1 MHRPLNKPDS
11 VNRIIH
17 LSAFIMALIAQG
29 CEFNSRDDNFHAVQQ
44 PPAEVQLGIDLAGVN
59 PYDTIYAY
67 NYTCFH
73 YSLDAGT
80 RDVVAQ
86 QFFMDGNEVNTD
98 PINGNACIETA
109 VADNQ
114 VHDLTV
120 NMIIRSGSG
129 SLADYAGYENYLGEF
144 SFKVKV
150 LDDELEDMQLTPSFD
165 ENNRLKLN
173 WSKPAGYGE
182 ISGYEIYSG
191 QQLLTIIN
199 NPNITSWADA
209 DYAYGYKDYQLKA
222 KVTNSWDVTV
232 NDAVTAPYTTML
244 QSDFSCERI
253 FFNQLRIK
261 WNNPN
266 PYPCK
271 YVLRYNS
278 GLAPIYLEEGTTE
291 AIIPVGAFPVSYTP
305 LDLYIIPS
313 GAAYE
318 NYENYSYV
326 SATYSDSR
334 LSYGITFAPDI
345 YRNRFLTL
353 NFDNIATYDITDITK
368 LSTTSH
374 NLELS
379 TGSELKVNKAGNIA
393 ISGAYG
399 KLHVFNNANLTSQLF
414 TADASTFMSFCFTD
428 NSLLLVHQGN
438 GFRLYDVNTGNQV
451 LSKDWG
457 NSPDQDDPAGSLT
470 ASISR
475 DGKYIFVICN
485 QYDPQKEW
493 TDLYELNDDFTLSL
507 LQTIPDTKISNMT
520 FHPVNPEIAIIQ
532 YENGT
537 FGITN
542 VNGQVMKTVSGK
554 FLNADPFTG
563 NILYREA
570 THGSA
575 YQVKVLD
582 RNFTKVLY
590 QFEIANWGN
599 DGIRLYNNRLF
610 YAMYYAP
617 IDNLAHQN

>member
-1 MHRPLNKPDS
+1 MHRPFNKPDS
-11 VNRIIH
+11 VKRVIY

-29 CEFNSRDDNFHAVQQ
+29 CEFDSRDDNFHLVQQ

-80 RDVVAQ
+80 REVVAQ
-86 QFFMDGNEVNTD
+86 QFFMDGTEVNTD

-150 LDDELEDMQLTPSFD
+150 LDDELEDMQLTSSFD
-165 ENNRLKLN
+165 ENNQMKLN
-173 WSKPAGYGE
+173 WNKPAGYGD

-191 QQLLTIIN
+191 QQLLTTIN
-199 NPNITSWADA
+199 NPTITSWVDT

-232 NDAVTAPYTTML
+232 NDAVAAMYTTML

-253 FFNQLRIK
+253 SSNQLRVK

-278 GLAPIYLEEGTTE
+278 GLAPIYVEEGTTE
-291 AIIPVGAFPVSYTP
+291 AIIPFGAFPVSYTP
-305 LDLYIIPS
+305 LYLYIIPS

-318 NYENYSYV
+318 TYENYSYV
-326 SATYSDSR
+326 SATYSDAR
-334 LSYGITFAPDI
+334 LSYGITFGPDI

-353 NFDNIATYDITDITK
+353 NFDNMMTYDITDITK
-368 LSTTSH
+368 LSTADH
-374 NLELS
+374 DLDLS

-393 ISGAYG
+393 ISEAYG
-399 KLHVFNNANLTSQLF
+399 KIHVFNNANLTSQLF
-414 TADASTFMSFCFTD
+414 TADASTFASFCFTD
-428 NSLLLVHQGN
+428 NGLLLVHAGS

-451 LSKDWG
+451 LSKDWE
-457 NSPDQDDPAGSLT
+457 NNPDPYYTGGYQT

-475 DGKYIFVICN
+475 DGKYIFVICH

-493 TDLYELNDDFTLSL
+493 ADLYELKEDFTLSL
-507 LQTIPDTKISNMT
+507 LQTIPDTKISSMT

-537 FGITN
+537 FSMTN
-542 VNGQVMKTVSGK
+542 VNGQILKTVSGK

-563 NILYREA
+563 NILYKEA
-570 THGSA
+570 TYGSSH
-575 YQVKVLD
+575 QVKVLD
-582 RNFTKVLY
+582 SNFTRILY
-590 QFEIANWGN
+590 QLEIANWGN
-599 DGIRLYNNRLF
+599 DEIRLYNNFLF

-617 IDNLAHQN
+617 IYKLATQN